1 MKSTP
6 RYLLLALFIAPAV
19 LAQTPPSTGGSEPAP
34 APAGPARTS
43 FAKLGDLDDGVAT
56 PKADTNR
63 HPYYPKQLRDAGIKG
78 EVVVEVTVD
87 RFGGVSSPRVI
98 RSDRPELDMLAIEAV
113 LGWQFDAAVVNNQ
126 VVSSITQVIVKF
138 DPADAEN
145 NRKARRAKTRGK
157 PDKKL
162 PPEYQYD
169 EEPVL
174 VRSVKPVYPY
184 DFLLR
189 SKTGRATV
197 TFIVDPLGNARGAEV
212 KTASEPEFGAAT
224 AAMVEAMKFEP
235 ATKAGKPCFAL
246 LTFEQVFNQI
256 GAASPV
262 DEPTKELVDAL
273 NHGSAK
279 IFSPTEVDA
288 MPKPTF
294 RVPPELPET
303 LKKSGEVATAQIE
316 IIIDPSGRARLPRIL
331 EATRDDF
338 GWAAATA
345 ASRWIFQPALKD
357 GQPVYLRVIIPFKFS
372 PTKK

>member
-1 MKSTP
+1 M
-6 RYLLLALFIAPAV
+6 ALFIAPAV
-19 LAQTPPSTGGSEPAP
+19 MAQTPPSSGGDLAP
-34 APAGPARTS
+34 AASAGPARTS
-43 FAKLGDLDDGVAT
+43 LVKLGDLDDRVAA
-56 PKADTNR
+56 PKAETNQ
-63 HPYYPKQLRDAGIKG
+63 HPYYPRQLRDAGIKG
-78 EVVVEVTVD
+78 EVVVGVTVD

-98 RSDRPELDMLAIEAV
+98 RSDRAELDMLAIETV
-113 LGWQFDAAVVNNQ
+113 LGWQFDPAVVNNQ
-126 VVSSITQVIVKF
+126 VVASTTQVTVKF
-138 DPADAEN
+138 DPADAEA
-145 NRKARRAKTRGK
+145 NRKARHARTRGK

-197 TFIVDPLGNARGAEV
+197 TFIVDPLGHARDAQV

-256 GAASPV
+256 GATSPV

-273 NHGSAK
+273 NKGSAR
-279 IFSPTEVDA
+279 IYAPTEVDA
-288 MPKPTF
+288 MPKPTY
-294 RVPPELPET
+294 RVPPEVPEG
-303 LKKSGEVATAQIE
+303 LRKSGEAAAAQIE
-316 IIIDPSGRARLPRIL
+316 VIIDLDGRARLPRVL
-331 EATRDDF
+331 TATHDDF

-345 ASRWIFQPALKD
+345 TSRWMFQPALKN
-357 GQPVYLRVIIPFKFS
+357 GQPVYLRVIVPFKYT
-372 PTKK
+372 PPKK

>member
-1 MKSTP
+1 MKNASRLP
-6 RYLLLALFIAPAV
+6 FLLLFTTAV
-19 LAQTPPSTGGSEPAP
+19 GLAQAPGSAP
-34 APAGPARTS
+34 APATNAPARSS
-43 FAKLGDLDDGVAT
+43 FVKQGDLDDRTAM
-56 PKADTNR
+56 PKPETDL

-78 EVVVEVTVD
+78 EVVIEASVD
-87 RFGGVSSPRVI
+87 RFGVVTSPRVI
-98 RSDRPELDMLAIEAV
+98 RSDRPELDMLAMETV
-113 LGWQFDAAVVNNQ
+113 LGWQFDPAVVNNQ
-126 VVSSITQVIVKF
+126 VVPSTTQVTVKF
-138 DPADAEN
+138 DPAAAEA

-157 PDKKL
+157 PDKQL

-184 DFLLR
+184 DFLLK

-279 IFSPTEVDA
+279 VYAPTEVDA

-294 RVPPELPET
+294 RVPPELPEG
-303 LKKSGEVATAQIE
+303 LRKAGEAATAQIE
-316 IIIDPSGRARLPRIL
+316 IIEHRIVRNDPCQMIGTICQD
-331 EATRDDF
+331 RD
-338 GWAAATA
+338 G
-345 ASRWIFQPALKD
+345 IGPQPEQR
-357 GQPVYLRVIIPFKFS
+357 GQFAP
-372 PTKK
+372 